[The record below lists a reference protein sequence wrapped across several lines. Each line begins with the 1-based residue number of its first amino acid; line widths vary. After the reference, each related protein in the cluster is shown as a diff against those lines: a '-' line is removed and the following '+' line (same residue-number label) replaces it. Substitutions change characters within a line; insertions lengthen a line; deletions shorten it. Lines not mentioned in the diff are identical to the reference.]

1 MWANAARLPLGSKC
15 RTGCIN
21 QLVNG
26 WQRENLPHFLFSCW
40 VSLTGDFPKMN
51 NTSSPFNLESSHN
64 EAFPI
69 SRLSRAT
76 STVRLNSKLWWTNV
90 RMRLLRHAQ
99 SYFKWV
105 QYCSSYLLVHII
117 SEDQKNDFGK
127 GPVKYFST
135 TQVKNLVP
143 SLIKPCP
150 YWYNEMSKPVSKG
163 AGRWWYLVFMGERV
177 KVSKLSF

>member
-1 MWANAARLPLGSKC
+1 MWANAARLLLGSEC

-99 SYFKWV
+99 SHILNGCNIARVIYWCILSQKIRKMILGKAQLNILAQLKWR
-105 QYCSSYLLVHII
+105 
-117 SEDQKNDFGK
+117 
-127 GPVKYFST
+127 T
-135 TQVKNLVP
+135 
-143 SLIKPCP
+143 
-150 YWYNEMSKPVSKG
+150 
-163 AGRWWYLVFMGERV
+163 WYLV
-177 KVSKLSF
+177 